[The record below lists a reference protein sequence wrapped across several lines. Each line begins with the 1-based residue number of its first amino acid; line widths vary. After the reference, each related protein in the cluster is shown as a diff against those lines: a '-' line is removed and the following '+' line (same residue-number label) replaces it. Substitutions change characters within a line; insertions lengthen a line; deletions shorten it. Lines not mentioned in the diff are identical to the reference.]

1 MSTKRR
7 KDAPAPLS
15 QRELDTLQG
24 ATVGP
29 QITPGAS
36 ASRGC
41 DNGLSPDISIGQRRG
56 HFYWGG
62 DNLTGRLLSGGAWRV
77 RL

>member
-24 ATVGP
+24 AY
-29 QITPGAS
+29 
-36 ASRGC
+36 
-41 DNGLSPDISIGQRRG
+41 RRAAN
-56 HFYWGG
+56 HP
-62 DNLTGRLLSGGAWRV
+62 WRK
-77 RL
+77 RFKGM